1 MNPQYGYTYDKG
13 NLHTFEDEPFILHL
27 KGGTGLYRIL
37 KDNR

>member
-1 MNPQYGYTYDKG
+1 MNHNGYTYDKG
-13 NLHTFEDEPFILHL
+13 NLHTFEDKPFILHL